1 MEPPFLKKYR
11 PRLYKD
17 FIIGQEYVELLETLI
32 AMDNLNILLI
42 GDSGCGKTSLLEA
55 TVREYYGFD
64 TIPRDNVLY
73 INNLQEQGISYY
85 RTEVKTFCQTCSSV
99 PGKKKFIILDDID
112 IINDQSQQVF
122 RNCIDKYSHN
132 VHFLASCSNMQ
143 KVIESLQSRCTIVK
157 IHSVSQELL
166 RKLLHKII
174 KREGISINKDA
185 REFIL
190 NICNSSIRLLV
201 NYLEKFKLLGKN
213 VTLHRAKDICTNISF
228 FDLEE
233 YTKAWFI
240 ERDIVR
246 ASRLIL
252 TILAKGYSVMDVLD
266 SYFQFVKVTSIL
278 DEGSKYK
285 AVRSIC
291 KYIATFHTL
300 HEDEVELILL
310 TNDLL
315 KCVTNNASSQKK
327 I

>member
-1 MEPPFLKKYR
+1 MEPPFLKKYQ
-11 PRLYKD
+11 PRRFED
-17 FIIGQEYVELLETLI
+17 FIIGQEYIELLRTLI

-55 TVREYYGFD
+55 TMREYYGSD
-64 TIPRDNVLY
+64 TVPRDNVLY

-99 PGKKKFIILDDID
+99 SGKKKFIILDDID

-143 KVIESLQSRCTIVK
+143 KVIESLQSRCTIIK
-157 IHSVSQELL
+157 IHSVSRDML

-174 KREGISINKDA
+174 KQENISIKKKA

-213 VTLHRAKDICTNISF
+213 VTLYRAKDICTNISF

-233 YTKAWFI
+233 YTRAWFV
-240 ERDIVR
+240 EKDIKK
-246 ASRLIL
+246 ASKVIFS
-252 TILAKGYSVMDVLD
+252 ILAKGYSVMDVLD
-266 SYFQFVKVTSIL
+266 SYFQFVKVTDIL
-278 DEGSKYK
+278 NEESKYK
-285 AVRSIC
+285 AVRFIC

-310 TNDLL
+310 TNDLQQY
-315 KCVTNNASSQKK
+315 VAGSPGA
-327 I
+327 